1 MKFHNKDAFQ
11 GRPDCVLLDLDNTLY
26 DVEAPMAAG
35 QQAARDYAKNE
46 LSIDAETFDRAFTV
60 SREEL
65 KHRLG
70 HTASSHSRLLYF
82 QRTIERAGLAT
93 QPFAALQMEQA
104 YWSAYLAEAKLFEDV
119 TDFLDDLRIA
129 GVRVVIVTDL
139 TAQVQHR
146 KMLFFGLHR
155 YIDWM
160 VTSEEVKADKPAPE
174 IFELALAKL
183 GGVEGVI
190 WMIGD
195 NADRDI
201 IGARHALGAKTI
213 QKLHTGV
220 KEGDGEAQ
228 PDASFK
234 HFSELR
240 RFFSALS

>member
-1 MKFHNKDAFQ
+1 MKIHSKDAFQ

-26 DVEAPMAAG
+26 GVDAPMAAG

-46 LSIDAETFDRAFTV
+46 LSIDADAFDRAFTV

-70 HTASSHSRLLYF
+70 DTASSHSRLLYF

-104 YWSAYLAEAKLFEDV
+104 YWSAFLAEAQLFEEV

-160 VTSEEVKADKPAPE
+160 VTSEEVKQDKPAPE

-183 GGVEGVI
+183 GGVEGHI

-195 NADRDI
+195 NASGDI
-201 IGARHALGAKTI
+201 IGARQAVGAATI
-213 QKLHTGV
+213 QKLHAGV
-220 KEGDGEAQ
+220 EEGKGDTQ
-228 PDASFK
+228 PDATFT
-234 HFSELR
+234 HFSDLR
-240 RFFSALS
+240 RFFSGL

>member
-1 MKFHNKDAFQ
+1 MKFHNKGAFSA
-11 GRPDCVLLDLDNTLY
+11 RPDCVLLDLDNTLY
-26 DVEAPMAAG
+26 AVDGPHAAG
-35 QQAARDYAKNE
+35 QQAARDYAKTE
-46 LSIDAETFDRAFTV
+46 LSIDPEAFDRAFTV

-70 HTASSHSRLLYF
+70 DTASSHSRLLYF
-82 QRTIERAGLAT
+82 QRTMERAGLAT

-104 YWSAYLAEAKLFEDV
+104 YWSAFLAEAQLFEDV

-183 GGVEGVI
+183 GGVEGTI

-195 NADRDI
+195 NAARDI
-201 IGARHALGAKTI
+201 IGAREAVGALTI
-213 QKLHTGV
+213 QKLHVGV
-220 KEGDGEAQ
+220 EEGNGATQ
-228 PDASFK
+228 PDATFTD
-234 HFSELR
+234 FAALR
-240 RFFSALS
+240 RFFAGL